1 MDRIVGVLTL
11 RPSVYRGIAEDSSAT
26 VMAAIIV
33 AIVSLINSAIGAFVV
48 PGLGIQLPSIL
59 GGVGSSNPILDVV
72 MTVIFGLIGWALFS
86 VVIGFGAKLLG
97 GKTTI
102 GKMLRVFGF
111 ASIFLVVGAI
121 PCLGIL
127 GMILGIIAT
136 IIGVR
141 EAAEFSTGKALVTGI
156 IGFVVF
162 AVVAVILS
170 AVLGMILGPTGL
182 IG

>member
-11 RPSVYRGIAEDSSAT
+11 KPPVYRGIAEDSSAT
-26 VMAAIIV
+26 GMAAIIV

-48 PGLGIQLPSIL
+48 PGLGIRVPSIL
-59 GGVGSSNPILDVV
+59 GGVGSSNPIMDVV
-72 MTVIFGLIGWALFS
+72 MTVVLGLVGWALFS

-97 GKTTI
+97 GKSSI

-111 ASIFLVVGAI
+111 ASIFLVVGTI

-127 GMILGIIAT
+127 GMILGIVAT
-136 IIGVR
+136 IIGLR
-141 EAAEFSTGKALVTGI
+141 EAAEFSTGKAIATGV
-156 IGFVVF
+156 IGFIVF
-162 AVVAVILS
+162 AVLAVILGV
-170 AVLGMILGPTGL
+170 VLGMILGPTGM